1 MPASSPTILATSAGY
16 RPHPRLRF
24 GFGPM
29 LALAV
34 ELSRETPR
42 RDRDP
47 GSDQDLGGDQTR
59 APRICSIATASGD
72 HLGFQRDI
80 EEAAREAGYQL
91 HHLSLF
97 TMPNVEDV
105 ESYLRS
111 FDVLWVNGGSVV
123 NLLAVWRAH
132 GLPEILHRLWQ
143 EGVVLAGISAGSI
156 CWFEGGVT
164 DSFGPQ
170 LAPVTNGL
178 GFLPGA
184 NGVHMDSEAR
194 RRPLIRELVADGTL
208 GATVCTDDGAGLLY
222 RGTELIEAVSERDG
236 AGASW
241 IEPDGSGGV
250 LERDLTVRR
259 LG

>member
-1 MPASSPTILATSAGY
+1 MPASAPTILATSAGY
-16 RPHPRLRF
+16 LPHPRLRF
-24 GFGPM
+24 RFGPM
-29 LALAV
+29 MAFAGQ
-34 ELSRETPR
+34 LSREA
-42 RDRDP
+42 P
-47 GSDQDLGGDQTR
+47 GSDRDG
-59 APRICSIATASGD
+59 AIRICHLGTASGD
-72 HLGFQRDI
+72 DRSFQRDM
-80 EEAAREAGYQL
+80 EEAAREAGYAL

-97 TMPNVEDV
+97 SMPNVEDV
-105 ESYLRS
+105 EAHLRS
-111 FDVLWVNGGSVV
+111 FDIIWVNGGSVV

-143 EGVVLAGISAGSI
+143 EGVVLAGVSAGSI